1 MKSVRRDRKGHCFIE
16 MACGGIMLV
25 PLMLFGLD
33 VLTISLS
40 CSINDH
46 LAKEAARVAAN
57 QLSGGAARSA
67 ASKVVDR
74 LRKSPIITN
83 ANVNKFEY
91 DNKNRVA
98 VQTELSVRMPAPF
111 PFFEGTKIY
120 ARAVE
125 PIVGHPVE
133 YAEQMD

>member
-1 MKSVRRDRKGHCFIE
+1 MKAAKRNGKGHCFIE
-16 MACGGIMLV
+16 MAAGGIMLV

-33 VLTISLS
+33 VLTISMS
-40 CSINDH
+40 CTINDH

-57 QLSGGAARSA
+57 QVSDGAARNA
-67 ASKVVDR
+67 ASRVVGR
-74 LRKSPIITN
+74 LRKSAIITN

-91 DNKNRVA
+91 DQKNRVA
-98 VQTELSVRMPAPF
+98 VQTELFVRVPAPF
-111 PFFEGTKIY
+111 PFFEGTRIY

-133 YAEQMD
+133 YAEQLD